1 MKDTENRPRT
11 TIVTRKGD
19 EADGLCP
26 VRRYCHRSRADLF
39 F

>member
-19 EADGLCP
+19 EADGMSFWTWLMEVVC
-26 VRRYCHRSRADLF
+26 
-39 F
+39 